1 MHVRIN
7 ALCQGSNWRAGEVM
21 RKQNM
26 ANIFKKSI
34 KLNRLK
40 FYKEFILC
48 KVISGKYVFLIF
60 LAYNFWAL

>member
-34 KLNRLK
+34 KLSRLK
-40 FYKEFILC
+40 FFEEFIL
-48 KVISGKYVFLIF
+48 
-60 LAYNFWAL
+60 